1 MMTRVLTV
9 CLLAV
14 VLVQPS
20 TAGAGLSGLDQRA
33 LPRHGLDVPNRADAG
48 DAAPSGGRGCDLTQS
63 GAGCLSIQGI
73 RGDVAAWVHTY
84 TQLARMDGR
93 PIWSNVASLTNAG
106 NTVSQCSQALALGPD
121 VPCVRGCD
129 ASKES
134 CESQCSAGRTTCLAQ
149 CTGLGFACEY
159 YCHASFYV
167 CRGNCSKTHDAC
179 VGNCPARGGEKQ

>member
-20 TAGAGLSGLDQRA
+20 TAGAGLSGVDQRA
-33 LPRHGLDVPNRADAG
+33 LHRQLLEVPNRAEVSDA
-48 DAAPSGGRGCDLTQS
+48 DRSCDVSQIA
-63 GAGCLSIQGI
+63 AGCLSIEGI

-84 TQLARMDGR
+84 TQLAHMDGR
-93 PIWSNVASLTNAG
+93 PIWSNVASMNKAG
-106 NTVSQCSQALALGPD
+106 NSLSQCSQALALGPD
-121 VPCVRGCD
+121 VQCVRGCD

-134 CESQCSAGRTTCLAQ
+134 CESQCSAGRTACLAQ
-149 CTGLGFACEY
+149 CPGMGFACDY

-167 CRGNCSKTHDAC
+167 CKGDCARKHGAC
-179 VGNCPARGGEKQ
+179 VGACPARGGEKE

>member
-1 MMTRVLTV
+1 MMTRVLAV

-20 TAGAGLSGLDQRA
+20 TAGAGLSGVDQRA
-33 LPRHGLDVPNRADAG
+33 LPRHGLDAAHRADAD
-48 DAAPSGGRGCDLTQS
+48 DAAPSGGRGCDVNQS
-63 GAGCLSIQGI
+63 GAGCPRIEGI
-73 RGDVAAWVHTY
+73 RGDISARVDTY
-84 TQLARMDGR
+84 TRLSHMDGR
-93 PIWSNVASLTNAG
+93 SIWSNVVALNNAG

-121 VPCVRGCD
+121 VPCVHACD

-134 CESQCSAGRTTCLAQ
+134 CESKCSAGRTACLAQ
-149 CTGLGFACEY
+149 CVGLGFACEY